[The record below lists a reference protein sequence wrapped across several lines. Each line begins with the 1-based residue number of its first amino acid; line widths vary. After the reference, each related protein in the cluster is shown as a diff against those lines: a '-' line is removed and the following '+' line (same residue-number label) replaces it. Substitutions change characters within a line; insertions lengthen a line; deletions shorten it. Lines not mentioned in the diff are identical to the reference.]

1 MVPFRVACLAG
12 LASLAL
18 SFSTAVAESFVHPA
32 ANGYSCSQV
41 VAGMIGAIEE
51 LELDGTSAELADAVT
66 LSTLATE
73 ESCTSPVSAF
83 GENAACD
90 EAKANLR
97 QLEGLLRKQS
107 EVVERLEGE
116 LAQARARVESLTGLI
131 LKLRQELAQIPAQI
145 NSALQQGNGVLAAY
159 FQQRYTT
166 GLTQLNRLIAERDA
180 LEVEIPVKE
189 AALIAPQQARSRLER
204 EVSMAREDVRSSCSH

>member
-1 MVPFRVACLAG
+1 
-12 LASLAL
+12 
-18 SFSTAVAESFVHPA
+18 
-32 ANGYSCSQV
+32 
-41 VAGMIGAIEE
+41 
-51 LELDGTSAELADAVT
+51 
-66 LSTLATE
+66 
-73 ESCTSPVSAF
+73 VSAF

>member
-12 LASLAL
+12 IASLMFSISAAAAD
-18 SFSTAVAESFVHPA
+18 SFTQVAAKGF
-32 ANGYSCSQV
+32 SCSQV
-41 VAGMIGAIEE
+41 VAGMTGAIEE
-51 LELDGTSAELADAVT
+51 LEADGTPSELAEAVT
-66 LSTLATE
+66 LSTLAAE
-73 ESCTSPVSAF
+73 EACTSAVSAF

-107 EVVERLEGE
+107 EVVEKFEGE
-116 LAQARARVESLTGLI
+116 LAQAKARVESLTGLI
-131 LKLRQELAQIPAQI
+131 SKLRQELAQMPAQI
-145 NSALQQGNGVLAAY
+145 NSALQQGNRVLAAY
-159 FQQRYTT
+159 FQQRYTH
-166 GLTQLNRLIAERDA
+166 GLGQLNRLIAERDV

-204 EVSMAREDVRSSCSH
+204 EVSRAREEVRSSCSH

>member
-32 ANGYSCSQV
+32 AKSYSCSQV
-41 VAGMIGAIEE
+41 VAGMTGAIEE
-51 LELDGTSAELADAVT
+51 LEVDGTSAELAEAIT
-66 LSTLATE
+66 LSTLAAE
-73 ESCTSPVSAF
+73 EACTSTVSAF

-97 QLEGLLRKQS
+97 QLEALLRKQS
-107 EVVERLEGE
+107 ELVEKFEGE

-131 LKLRQELAQIPAQI
+131 LKLRQELTQIPAQI
-145 NSALQQGNGVLAAY
+145 NSALQQGNRVLAAY
-159 FQQRYTT
+159 FQQRYTN
-166 GLTQLNRLIAERDA
+166 GLTQLTQLIAERDA

-204 EVSMAREDVRSSCSH
+204 EVSRAREEVRSACSH